1 LKDAAWVSALS
12 AAADVLLAK
21 LVRRSGSEF
30 SRGYH
35 QRFCRGGILMRASR
49 KSILLAGLFSIV
61 AVLMPAL
68 SSAFDLK
75 DTDGT
80 AQRLKDL
87 KGTWVVVNFWATWCA
102 PCVKEIPEIAD
113 FAKEQGKKTRVIGV
127 ALDWDESGKKDVD
140 EAKLKRAATKIGHTY
155 PLVLG
160 DDKTEKVFGKIKGMP
175 TTIVYGPDG
184 KVVYNK
190 TGVVTK
196 ELLTRVVNGEKVK

>member
-1 LKDAAWVSALS
+1 M
-12 AAADVLLAK
+12 
-21 LVRRSGSEF
+21 
-30 SRGYH
+30 H
-35 QRFCRGGILMRASR
+35 ASR

-61 AVLMPAL
+61 AMLTPAL
-68 SSAFDLK
+68 SSAFDLR

-102 PCVKEIPEIAD
+102 PCVKEIPEIAE
-113 FAKEQGKKTRVIGV
+113 FAKEQGKKTRVIGI

-140 EAKLKRAATKIGHTY
+140 EAKLKRAAKKIGHTY

-184 KVVYNK
+184 KVAYNK

-196 ELLTRVVNGEKVK
+196 DLLSRVVNGEKVK

>member
-1 LKDAAWVSALS
+1 MHA
-12 AAADVLLAK
+12 
-21 LVRRSGSEF
+21 
-30 SRGYH
+30 
-35 QRFCRGGILMRASR
+35 GG
-49 KSILLAGLFSIV
+49 KSNFVAGLVFT
-61 AVLMPAL
+61 ALLMTSAL

-75 DTDGT
+75 DTDGN
-80 AQRLKDL
+80 AQRLKEL

-102 PCVKEIPEIAD
+102 PCVKEIPEIAE
-113 FAKEQGKKTRVIGV
+113 FAKEQGKKTRVIGI
-127 ALDWDESGKKDVD
+127 ALDWDEAGKKDAD

-196 ELLTRVVNGEKVK
+196 ELLTRVVSGEKMK

>member
-1 LKDAAWVSALS
+1 MDVSLAEAIIGVLTVKGKQMQQLRMKKCTALIIL
-12 AAADVLLAK
+12 AAAALA
-21 LVRRSGSEF
+21 S
-30 SRGYH
+30 
-35 QRFCRGGILMRASR
+35 
-49 KSILLAGLFSIV
+49 LAV
-61 AVLMPAL
+61 TMPAI
-68 SSAFDLK
+68 AFDLK
-75 DTDGT
+75 DTDG
-80 AQRLKDL
+80 APHRLKDL

-102 PCVKEIPEIAD
+102 PCVKEIPEIAE
-113 FAKEQGKKTRVIGV
+113 FAKEQGKKTRVIGI

-140 EAKLKRAATKIGHTY
+140 EAKLKRAAAKIGHTY

-184 KVVYNK
+184 KIAYNK

>member
-1 LKDAAWVSALS
+1 MYA
-12 AAADVLLAK
+12 
-21 LVRRSGSEF
+21 RCRS
-30 SRGYH
+30 
-35 QRFCRGGILMRASR
+35 
-49 KSILLAGLFSIV
+49 KVVTGL
-61 AVLMPAL
+61 VLMVVAL
-68 SSAFDLK
+68 TPTLGSAFDLR

-80 AQRLKDL
+80 PQRLKDL
-87 KGTWVVVNFWATWCA
+87 KGTWIVVNFWATWCA

-113 FAKEQGKKTRVIGV
+113 FAKEQGKKTRVIGI

-190 TGVVTK
+190 TGIVTK
-196 ELLTRVVNGEKVK
+196 ELLNRVVNGEKVK